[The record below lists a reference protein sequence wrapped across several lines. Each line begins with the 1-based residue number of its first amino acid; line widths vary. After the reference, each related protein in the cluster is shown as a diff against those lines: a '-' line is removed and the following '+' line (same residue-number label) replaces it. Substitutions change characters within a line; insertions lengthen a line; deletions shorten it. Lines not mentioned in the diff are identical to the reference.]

1 MFKVIL
7 SAAKPCTFQ
16 TYRWLTASAPAL
28 KKFQTDDLSPD
39 ADVILRTGKDS
50 KTMKYSEVL
59 EKVTSILY
67 CKCLSIIYN
76 IIFVIYTN
84 LLLQVG
90 QRNLVKISFTKQNK
104 TQKEGLPMFQIMS
117 EEDLEVAT
125 RKLKKTSSAYL
136 GSREIYETEQ
146 GKAKMKQ
153 MDLKSRISDNDFQYQ
168 AAKIVKWL
176 EKGQFVNV
184 TIKVAKGSSPEEAE
198 TLKQKIYK
206 LLEDNQDIIPNKSR
220 LTVK

>member
-59 EKVTSILY
+59 EKVTDLY
-67 CKCLSIIYN
+67 SKCLSIIYS
-76 IIFVIYTN
+76 IIVVIYTN

>member
-1 MFKVIL
+1 
-7 SAAKPCTFQ
+7 
-16 TYRWLTASAPAL
+16 
-28 KKFQTDDLSPD
+28 
-39 ADVILRTGKDS
+39 
-50 KTMKYSEVL
+50 
-59 EKVTSILY
+59 
-67 CKCLSIIYN
+67 
-76 IIFVIYTN
+76 
-84 LLLQVG
+84 
-90 QRNLVKISFTKQNK
+90 
-104 TQKEGLPMFQIMS
+104 MFQIMS

-184 TIKVAKGSSPEEAE
+184 TIKVAKGSSPHVKAAKALAR
-198 TLKQKIYK
+198 TGMDAIYAA
-206 LLEDNQDIIPNKSR
+206 
-220 LTVK
+220 VG

>member
-1 MFKVIL
+1 MPI
-7 SAAKPCTFQ
+7 
-16 TYRWLTASAPAL
+16 TYL
-28 KKFQTDDLSPD
+28 F
-39 ADVILRTGKDS
+39 
-50 KTMKYSEVL
+50 YN
-59 EKVTSILY
+59 ILY
-67 CKCLSIIYN
+67 IIV
-76 IIFVIYTN
+76 VIYTN

-90 QRNLVKISFTKQNK
+90 KRNLVKISFTKQNK

-206 LLEDNQDIIPNKSR
+206 LLQDNQDIIPNKSR

>member
-7 SAAKPCTFQ
+7 SAAKPSTFQ

-59 EKVTSILY
+59 EKVTDLY
-67 CKCLSIIYN
+67 SKCLSIIYS
-76 IIFVIYTN
+76 IIVVIYTN

-220 LTVK
+220 LTIK